1 MGEVE
6 HDAERVLVFGLVI
19 RLRAGRPAGEIGSA
33 GVDYL
38 LLRRVE
44 VVHPHAEMI
53 DADLLVAFLLEQ
65 RDVHDP
71 IGHIRAARRRRS
83 IEATFLRAVSAN
95 SVTLRPRPARLF
107 GARAST
113 ESQ

>member
-6 HDAERVLVFGLVI
+6 QSAERVLAFGLVI
-19 RLRAGRPAGEIGSA
+19 RLRRGRSAGEIGSA

-71 IGHIRAARRRRS
+71 VGHIHPAAAPPPTPPLQ
-83 IEATFLRAVSAN
+83 ATFK
-95 SVTLRPRPARLF
+95 TPRPPFPPPSPQPDTA
-107 GARAST
+107 
-113 ESQ
+113 